1 MPEHRPNRQNRQP
14 QTVFLN
20 QRAYAFP
27 RRPVVAI
34 CIDGCDPA
42 YIKNGLAENI
52 LPNIRRFLARGFG
65 TWADAVVPTFTN
77 PNNLSIVTGSPPA
90 VHGIS
95 GNYFLDPTT
104 GQAVMMTDPTHL
116 RSETLLACFSHIGA
130 KVIIITAKDKLC
142 RLLGHGVADGMCFS
156 AEKAEDCTIT
166 VHGIENVCHR
176 IGRPQ
181 PDVYSAE
188 LSLFVLEA
196 GLALFEQ
203 HRPDLMYLSLSDYV
217 QHKHAP
223 GSAEANAFY
232 AALDRLCG
240 RLADAGALVALTAD
254 HGMNAKPRVVFLQ
267 DILNA
272 CCGQGKTRVICPI
285 TDPYVVHHGAL
296 GSFVRVYCL
305 GAERAAVRAVIVNI
319 PGIEAVYDKHTACEQ
334 FLLPPDREADL
345 IVLGDQKTAIGAAE
359 RDHDLSG
366 LGDAPLRSHGGRAEQ
381 SIPFILSEPISE
393 EYQKR
398 AETVRLRNFDL
409 FDYALNGAR
418 GLESPFSAASR
429 LVSGKLSL

>member
-1 MPEHRPNRQNRQP
+1 MPERGPNQHNRQH

-42 YIKNGLAENI
+42 YIKTGLAQNI
-52 LPNIRRFLARGFG
+52 LPNIRRFLSQGFG
-65 TWADAVVPTFTN
+65 AWADAVVPTFTN

-104 GQAVMMTDPTHL
+104 GQTVMMTDPGQL
-116 RSETLLACFSHIGA
+116 RSETLLARFSHNGA
-130 KVIIITAKDKLC
+130 KVTVITAKEKLR
-142 RLLGHGVADGMCFS
+142 RLLGHGLAAGMCFS
-156 AEKAEDCTIT
+156 AEKAEDCTIPA
-166 VHGIENVCHR
+166 HGIESICQQ

-196 GLALFEQ
+196 GLALLEQ
-203 HRPDLMYLSLSDYV
+203 RRPDLMYLSLSDYV

-232 AALDRLCG
+232 ATLDRACG
-240 RLADAGALVALTAD
+240 QLAEAGALVALTAD

-267 DILNA
+267 DMLNA
-272 CCGQGKTRVICPI
+272 RYGPGQTRVICPI
-285 TDPYVVHHGAL
+285 TDPYVAHHGAL
-296 GSFVRVYCL
+296 GSCVRVYCP
-305 GAERAAVRAVIVNI
+305 GTDRAAVRAVIASI
-319 PGIEAVYDKHTACEQ
+319 PGVEAVYDTPAACEQ

-345 IVLGDQKTAIGAAE
+345 LVLGDKKTAIGAAE
-359 RDHDLSG
+359 RDHDLSE

-381 SIPFILSEPISE
+381 VVPFILSEPISE
-393 EYQKR
+393 EYQRR
-398 AETVRLRNFDL
+398 AATVRLRNFDL

-418 GLESPFSAASR
+418 GM
-429 LVSGKLSL
+429 